1 MVRIVAAQDTAQPGA
16 LFRDGLMPM
25 PPESV
30 LDLRQLGP
38 HPFLTGI
45 ASQLE
50 PSRACD
56 TTDMGEPEKRKR
68 FRFPL
73 TPPGTIAGRKPPEFD
88 ETGLLRMELQGK
100 RGETFGER
108 GEKAL
113 GILPVLETHDGVIG
127 IAGHDDH
134 PLGVASPPL
143 MHPEVQCIMQIDI
156 GKQWRTTAPCTT
168 PLSGSLTTS
177 SSNTPAF
184 SHLRIRRNRRRSPMR
199 CWRNRSSQARSQLSN
214 PRATCRSRTHSL

>member
-45 ASQLE
+45 GSQLE
-50 PSRACD
+50 PSGACD

-73 TPPGTIAGRKPPEFD
+73 PPPGTIAGRKPPEFD
-88 ETGLLRMELQGK
+88 ETGLLRMEMQGK
-100 RGETFGER
+100 SGKAVLGGR
-108 GEKAL
+108 EKIT
-113 GILPVLETHDGVIG
+113 GRVP
-127 IAGHDDH
+127 
-134 PLGVASPPL
+134 
-143 MHPEVQCIMQIDI
+143 
-156 GKQWRTTAPCTT
+156 
-168 PLSGSLTTS
+168 GS
-177 SSNTPAF
+177 A
-184 SHLRIRRNRRRSPMR
+184 
-199 CWRNRSSQARSQLSN
+199 
-214 PRATCRSRTHSL
+214 